1 MTGDSPVLDFCR
13 SFSNRNGVDD
23 LTARVSKDMRVLR
36 AAYAALGSQVAKPLF
51 SQLSSRLNEQATVN
65 GLVGRAHGLIFP
77 ILGLQPSGD
86 LFRRPVQNQFTR
98 NEPLQVHMDRKKA
111 PLGPQG
117 RLPGFVVG
125 FAGSIHR
132 TATMTC
138 NFPAHRRHRSVQ
150 KLGYLTYRRTGSD
163 PRERCPLAQAV

>member
-1 MTGDSPVLDFCR
+1 MTWNGAVLNFCGSFPDGD
-13 SFSNRNGVDD
+13 GVND

-36 AAYAALGSQVAKPLF
+36 AAYAALGSQVPKQLF
-51 SQLSSRLNEQATVN
+51 LQHSSRLNEQATVN

-77 ILGLQPSGD
+77 ILGLQPTGN

-138 NFPAHRRHRSVQ
+138 NFPAHRRSSS
-150 KLGYLTYRRTGSD
+150 LPMFGYATN
-163 PRERCPLAQAV
+163 P